1 MESRDLSPLKRV
13 VVKIGSSSLIGKDG
27 ALNISQVESLADQIA
42 GIKREGVEVLLVS
55 SGAIGLGIQRLG
67 FARRPKSIPE
77 KQACASVGQG
87 MLINSYEKVFAQ
99 YSIAVGQVLLTRED
113 FSDRK
118 RFLNA
123 RNTMSALLR
132 MGALPV
138 INENDTVAVDEIPL
152 RLGDNDNL
160 AALVSVLVDADLLI
174 LLSDID
180 GLYTGDPRFSSSKL
194 ISEIKEIT
202 EEIEKIASGSRSA
215 LGTGGMITKLQA
227 ARITMHSGITMVLA
241 AAGEKEVIRRV
252 LSGETLG
259 TIFWPLSRL
268 ANRRRWIAY
277 NSTVQGR
284 IFVDDGAAAA
294 LLHKGK
300 SLLPSGIR
308 RVEGNFKIGNTVS
321 VIEPG
326 GREIARGIVNYS
338 SEDIEMIKGTK
349 TWERARTSGRKAYDE
364 VIHRNNLVMNV

>member
-1 MESRDLSPLKRV
+1 LELRDLPSFKRIV
-13 VVKIGSSSLIGKDG
+13 IKIGSSSLIGKEG
-27 ALNISQVESLADQIA
+27 ALNFPQIESLADQIA
-42 GIKREGVEVLLVS
+42 GLQREGVEVLLVS

-67 FARRPKSIPE
+67 LARRPKSIPE

-87 MLINSYEKVFAQ
+87 MLIKFYEKVFAKHDT
-99 YSIAVGQVLLTRED
+99 IVGQVLLTRED
-113 FSDRK
+113 FSERK

-132 MGALPV
+132 MGVVPV
-138 INENDTVAVDEIPL
+138 INENDTVAVDEI

-194 ISEIKEIT
+194 INEVKEIT
-202 EEIEKIASGSRSA
+202 AEIEQTATGSKSA
-215 LGTGGMITKLQA
+215 LGTGGMVTKLQA

-252 LSGETLG
+252 LAGETLG

-277 NSTVQGR
+277 NSNVQGR

-300 SLLPSGIR
+300 SLLPSGIQ

-338 SEDIEMIKGTK
+338 SEDIEIIKGTK

>member
-1 MESRDLSPLKRV
+1 LGLRDLPPFKRI
-13 VVKIGSSSLIGKDG
+13 VVKIGSSSLIGKEGD
-27 ALNISQVESLADQIA
+27 LNISQVESLADQIA
-42 GIKREGVEVLLVS
+42 GLKREGVEVLLVS

-87 MLINSYEKVFAQ
+87 MLIKFYEKVFAQ
-99 YSIAVGQVLLTRED
+99 YNTAVGQVLLTRED

-132 MGALPV
+132 MGAVPV
-138 INENDTVAVDEIPL
+138 INENDTVAVDEIK
-152 RLGDNDNL
+152 LGDNDNL

-194 ISEIKEIT
+194 INEVKEIT
-202 EEIEKIASGSRSA
+202 EEIEKIATGSRSA

-241 AAGEKEVIRRV
+241 AAGEKEIIRRV
-252 LSGETLG
+252 LSGEILG

-284 IFVDDGAAAA
+284 IFIDDGAAAA

-308 RVEGNFKIGNTVS
+308 SVEGNFKIGNTVS